1 MQATSESKEA
11 IVARLKQKLNAGAK
25 PAAGAG
31 AAKGLESIPKEYYDL
46 SVYPQQAIMQAHQAL
61 LEKLDVENNYFTQ
74 NQGTSKNTIQLAD
87 REYINFSG
95 YNYLGLSG
103 HPEVN
108 QFVHETIEQYGTSA
122 SASRI
127 VAGNLKIHDELEQAY
142 ADAIGTE
149 ACVIGV
155 GGYIINVSTIA
166 YLVGKDDL
174 VIHDELSHNS
184 LIMGCALSGAH
195 RLSFP
200 HNDMAA
206 LDKLLSQHRMK
217 YKRTL
222 IITEGVFSMDGD
234 IADVPRLIELK
245 EKYKALLMVD
255 EAHSIGTLG
264 KRGLGV
270 VDHFNLDPKKID
282 VIMGTMSKAFASC
295 GGFIA
300 GSEVLIQQLKYFAP
314 GLIMYSAGLSPQNT
328 AAALASL
335 RLMLKE
341 PQRLEKIQ
349 ANAAHFLNLLKQ
361 AGVNT
366 GPSQDSPVVPV
377 ITGDDEK
384 ALRLVQALR
393 EGGVN
398 VHAMLYPSVPREQVR
413 LRFFISSTHT
423 FAELEHTADIIIQHL
438 AVENLTQ
445 GERK

>member
-1 MQATSESKEA
+1 MDVTAESKED
-11 IVARLKQKLNAGAK
+11 IVARLKQKLNSGAKKPAGAN
-25 PAAGAG
+25 AAL
-31 AAKGLESIPKEYYDL
+31 KGLEGIPKEYYDL
-46 SVYPQQAIMQAHQAL
+46 SNFAEKPIMDAHQAL
-61 LEKLDVENNYFTQ
+61 LEKLGVENNYFSQ

-108 QFVHETIEQYGTSA
+108 QFVKDSIDQYGTSA

-127 VAGNLKIHDELEQAY
+127 VAGNLKIHDELEKSY
-142 ADAIGTE
+142 AEAIGTE
-149 ACVIGV
+149 DCVIGV

-174 VIHDELSHNS
+174 VIHDEYSHNS

-200 HNDMAA
+200 HNDMDA
-206 LDKLLSQHRMK
+206 LDRLLATHRMK

-234 IADVPRLIELK
+234 IADIPKLVELK

-255 EAHSIGTLG
+255 EAHSIGTIG

-270 VDHFNLDPKKID
+270 VDHFNLDPNKID

-300 GSEVLIQQLKYFAP
+300 GSKVLIEQLKYFAP

-341 PQRLEKIQ
+341 PDRVQKIQ
-349 ANAAHFLNLLKQ
+349 ANAAHFLELLKK

-366 GPSQDSPVVPV
+366 GPSKDSPVVPV

-384 ALRLVQALR
+384 ALRLVQALK

-413 LRFFISSTHT
+413 LRFFISSTHS
-423 FAELEHTADIIIQHL
+423 FEELEHTAAIITK
-438 AVENLTQ
+438 NLI
-445 GERK
+445 ED

>member
-1 MQATSESKEA
+1 MDTTAENKDA
-11 IVARLKQKLNAGAK
+11 ILARLKQKLNQSSQTKVNK
-25 PAAGAG
+25 PAQVSA
-31 AAKGLESIPKEYYDL
+31 LSLDSIPSEYYDL
-46 SVYPQQAIMQAHQAL
+46 TNFPEKPIMQAHQAL
-61 LEKLDVENNYFTQ
+61 LEKLNVDNNYFSQ
-74 NQGTSKNTIQLAD
+74 SQASSKNVIQLED
-87 REYINFSG
+87 GEYINFSG
-95 YNYLGLSG
+95 YNYLGFSG

-108 QFVHETIEQYGTSA
+108 RYVYESIEKYGTSA

-142 ADAIGTE
+142 ADALGTE
-149 ACVIGV
+149 NCVIGV
-155 GGYIINVSTIA
+155 GGYIINVSTIS

-174 VIHDELSHNS
+174 VIHDEYSHNS

-206 LDKLLSQHRMK
+206 LEKLLATHRLK

-234 IADVPRLIELK
+234 IADIPSLIKLK
-245 EKYKALLMVD
+245 EKYKSLLMVD
-255 EAHSIGTLG
+255 EAHSIGTIG
-264 KRGLGV
+264 SRGLGV
-270 VDHFNLDPKKID
+270 IDHFNIDPKKID
-282 VIMGTMSKAFASC
+282 IVMGTMSKAFASC

-300 GSEVLIQQLKYFAP
+300 GSDALIEQLKYFAP

-328 AAALASL
+328 AAAFAALK
-335 RLMLKE
+335 LMLKE
-341 PQRLEKIQ
+341 PERVEKIQ
-349 ANAAHFLNLLKQ
+349 ANSAYFLGLLKE

-366 GPSQDSPVVPV
+366 GPSKNSPVVPV

-413 LRFFISSTHT
+413 LRFFISSTHS
-423 FAELEHTADIIIQHL
+423 FDELEHTANIIIKHL
-438 AVENLTQ
+438 AYVGGKQ
-445 GERK
+445 

>member
-1 MQATSESKEA
+1 MEATAESKDA
-11 IVARLKQKLNAGAK
+11 IVARLKQKLNAGTKK
-25 PAAGAG
+25 PASSP
-31 AAKGLESIPKEYYDL
+31 AASALKGLDGIPEEYYDL
-46 SVYPQQAIMQAHQAL
+46 SNFTEKPIMDAHQAL
-61 LEKLDVENNYFTQ
+61 LKKLDVDNNYFSQ
-74 NQGTSKNTIQLAD
+74 NQGTSKNTIHLAD

-108 QFVHETIEQYGTSA
+108 EFVKQSIDQYGTSA

-142 ADAIGTE
+142 AEALGTE
-149 ACVIGV
+149 DCVIGV
-155 GGYIINVSTIA
+155 GGYIINVSTIS

-174 VIHDELSHNS
+174 VIHDEYSHNS

-206 LDKLLSQHRMK
+206 LDKLLATHRMK

-234 IADVPRLIELK
+234 IADVPKLVELK

-255 EAHSIGTLG
+255 EAHSIGTIG

-270 VDHFNLDPKKID
+270 VDHFDIDPKKID

-300 GSEVLIQQLKYFAP
+300 GSHVLIEQLKYFAP

-341 PQRLEKIQ
+341 PERVQKIQ
-349 ANAAHFLNLLKQ
+349 DNAAHFLNLLK
-361 AGVNT
+361 AGGINT
-366 GPSQDSPVVPV
+366 GPSKDSPVVPV

-384 ALRLVQALR
+384 ALRLVQALK

-423 FAELEHTADIIIQHL
+423 FEELEKTASIILNHL
-438 AVENLTQ
+438 SES
-445 GERK
+445 

>member
-1 MQATSESKEA
+1 MDTTAENKDA
-11 IVARLKQKLNAGAK
+11 ILARLKQKLNQSSQTKVNK
-25 PAAGAG
+25 PAQVSA
-31 AAKGLESIPKEYYDL
+31 LSLDSIPSEYYDL
-46 SVYPQQAIMQAHQAL
+46 TNFPEKPIMQAHQAL
-61 LEKLDVENNYFTQ
+61 LEKLNVDNNYFSQ
-74 NQGTSKNTIQLAD
+74 SQASSKNVIQLED
-87 REYINFSG
+87 GEYINFSG

-108 QFVHETIEQYGTSA
+108 RYVYESIEKYGTSA

-142 ADAIGTE
+142 ADALGTE
-149 ACVIGV
+149 NCVIGV
-155 GGYIINVSTIA
+155 GGYIINVSTIS

-174 VIHDELSHNS
+174 VIHDEYSHNS

-206 LDKLLSQHRMK
+206 LEKLLATHRLK

-234 IADVPRLIELK
+234 IADIPSLIKLK
-245 EKYKALLMVD
+245 EKYKSLLMVD
-255 EAHSIGTLG
+255 EAHSIGTIG
-264 KRGLGV
+264 SRGLGV
-270 VDHFNLDPKKID
+270 IDHFNIDPKKID
-282 VIMGTMSKAFASC
+282 IVMGTMSKAFASC

-300 GSEVLIQQLKYFAP
+300 GSDVLIEQLKYFAP

-328 AAALASL
+328 AAAFAALK
-335 RLMLKE
+335 LMLKE
-341 PQRLEKIQ
+341 PERVEKIQ
-349 ANAAHFLNLLKQ
+349 ANSAYFLGLLKE

-366 GPSQDSPVVPV
+366 GPSKNSPVVPV

-393 EGGVN
+393 EGSVN

-413 LRFFISSTHT
+413 LRFFISSTHS
-423 FAELEHTADIIIQHL
+423 FDELEHTANIIIKHL
-438 AVENLTQ
+438 AYVGGKQ
-445 GERK
+445 

>member
-1 MQATSESKEA
+1 MDTTAENKDA
-11 IVARLKQKLNAGAK
+11 ILARLKQKLNQSSQTKVNK
-25 PAAGAG
+25 PAQVSA
-31 AAKGLESIPKEYYDL
+31 LSLDSIPSEYYDL
-46 SVYPQQAIMQAHQAL
+46 TNFPEKPIMQAHQAL
-61 LEKLDVENNYFTQ
+61 LEKLNVDNNYFSQ
-74 NQGTSKNTIQLAD
+74 SQASSKNVIQLED
-87 REYINFSG
+87 GEYINFSG

-108 QFVHETIEQYGTSA
+108 RYVYESIEKYGTSA

-142 ADAIGTE
+142 ADALGTE
-149 ACVIGV
+149 NCVIGV
-155 GGYIINVSTIA
+155 GGYIINVSTIS

-174 VIHDELSHNS
+174 VIHDEYSHNS

-206 LDKLLSQHRMK
+206 LEKLLATHRLK

-234 IADVPRLIELK
+234 IADIPSLIKLK
-245 EKYKALLMVD
+245 EKYKSLLMVD
-255 EAHSIGTLG
+255 EAHSIGTIG
-264 KRGLGV
+264 SRGLGV
-270 VDHFNLDPKKID
+270 IDHFNIDPKKID
-282 VIMGTMSKAFASC
+282 IVMGTMSKAFASC

-300 GSEVLIQQLKYFAP
+300 GSDALIEQLKYFAP

-328 AAALASL
+328 AAAFAALK
-335 RLMLKE
+335 LMLKE
-341 PQRLEKIQ
+341 PERVEKIQ
-349 ANAAHFLNLLKQ
+349 ANSAYFLGLLKE

-366 GPSQDSPVVPV
+366 GPSKNSPVVPV

-413 LRFFISSTHT
+413 LRFFISSTHS
-423 FAELEHTADIIIQHL
+423 FDELEHTANIIIKHL
-438 AVENLTQ
+438 AYVGGKQ
-445 GERK
+445 

>member
-1 MQATSESKEA
+1 MDTTIERKEE

-25 PAAGAG
+25 KPASANAL
-31 AAKGLESIPKEYYDL
+31 KGLESIPSEYYDL
-46 SVYPQQAIMQAHQAL
+46 SNYAEKPIMDAHQAL
-61 LEKLDVENNYFTQ
+61 LKKLDVENNYFSP
-74 NQGTSKNTIQLAD
+74 NFGTSKNTIQLED

-108 QFVHETIEQYGTSA
+108 DFVKQTIDQYGTSA

-127 VAGNLKIHDELEQAY
+127 VAGNLKIHDDLEKSFAE
-142 ADAIGTE
+142 AIGTE
-149 ACVIGV
+149 DCVIGV

-174 VIHDELSHNS
+174 VIHDEYSHNS

-200 HNDMAA
+200 HNDMEA
-206 LDKLLSQHRMK
+206 LDRLLATHRMK

-234 IADVPRLIELK
+234 IADIPKLIEIK
-245 EKYKALLMVD
+245 EKYKSLLMVD
-255 EAHSIGTLG
+255 EAHSIGTIG

-270 VDHFNLDPKKID
+270 VDHFDIDPNKID

-300 GSEVLIQQLKYFAP
+300 GSKVLVEQLKYFAP

-341 PQRLEKIQ
+341 PERVQKIQ
-349 ANAAHFLNLLKQ
+349 DNAAHFLKLLSA

-366 GPSQDSPVVPV
+366 GPSKDSPVVPV

-384 ALRLVQALR
+384 AMRLVQALK

-423 FAELEHTADIIIQHL
+423 FEELEKTADIIIKYL
-438 AVENLTQ
+438 AEA
-445 GERK
+445 

>member
-1 MQATSESKEA
+1 MDTTTENKAA
-11 IVARLKQKLNAGAK
+11 IVARLKQKLNAGAHTKTNKVPASSQQSLDAIPSEYFNLSYFAEK
-25 PAAGAG
+25 P
-31 AAKGLESIPKEYYDL
+31 
-46 SVYPQQAIMQAHQAL
+46 IMDAHQAL
-61 LEKLDVENNYFTQ
+61 LEKLDVENNYFSQ
-74 NQGTSKNTIQLAD
+74 NQGTSRNTIQLSD
-87 REYINFSG
+87 GEYINFSG

-103 HPEVN
+103 HQEVN
-108 QFVHETIEQYGTSA
+108 RFVSEAIEQYGTSA

-142 ADAIGTE
+142 ANALGTE
-149 ACVIGV
+149 SCVIGV
-155 GGYIINVSTIA
+155 GGYIINVSTIS

-174 VIHDELSHNS
+174 VIHDEYSHNS

-200 HNDMAA
+200 HNDTAA
-206 LDKLLSQHRMK
+206 LENLLAKHRLK

-234 IADVPRLIELK
+234 IADIPALIAIK

-255 EAHSIGTLG
+255 EAHSIGTIG
-264 KRGLGV
+264 GRGLGV
-270 VDHFNLDPKKID
+270 VDHFNIDPKKID

-300 GSEVLIQQLKYFAP
+300 GSHDLIQQLKYFAP

-328 AAALASL
+328 AAALAAL

-341 PQRLEKIQ
+341 PERVKKIQ
-349 ANAAHFLNLLKQ
+349 DNAAYFLKLLKSE
-361 AGVNT
+361 GINT
-366 GPSQDSPVVPV
+366 GPSKDSPVVPV

-384 ALRLVQALR
+384 ALRLVQALK

-413 LRFFISSTHT
+413 LRFFISSTHS
-423 FAELEHTADIIIQHL
+423 FSELEHTAKIIIHHL
-438 AVENLTQ
+438 SKVENKQ
-445 GERK
+445 